1 MLKMNSLFKK
11 LAFRISILF
20 FIVILVLCIASI
32 VYLDRT
38 YKENT
43 KQALLHQAQVVDHML
58 LDKTDIAAVTNEV
71 LGQRVTIIDLSGNV
85 LLDTQADV
93 DTLDNHL
100 SRPEIK
106 EAIKSGSGVNV
117 RYSDTLEKDLMYAAI
132 FSEQHQVIIRVALSL
147 EGIAA
152 YSAGLWMPLVIVL
165 TVSFFLCLL
174 VVLLI
179 SRSITKP
186 LIQLKNDTQ
195 MIARGQYD
203 DIRTLQTGD
212 EIETLSGALVDMA
225 QTLKQSFSSIT
236 EKNSRLQ
243 AVFMAVPGGILA
255 VDNDEKVIMANPTA
269 RKMFSIL
276 GKPEGKHFMD
286 VVQNPHLESVIKE
299 AVGAQGVVEKDL
311 SLLRGMEEIFLQV
324 FAVSV
329 VNNGKTYGVI
339 LLAQDITRIRKLE
352 SLRSDF
358 AANVSHELKTPLT
371 VISGFIDTLK
381 DPDISAQDAA
391 RFFDIIS
398 LESERLTRLID
409 DVLVLSDI
417 ENTAAMP
424 APMID
429 IRKGISDAVQ
439 LLEPSAKDKNV
450 ELTLDMSEQDMR
462 VMADMDRI
470 KQMVINL
477 VDNAIKYTPQD
488 GKVDVSA
495 AKVGHHAVITIED
508 TGIGI
513 PAENIPRLFER
524 FYRVDKSRSRALGG
538 TGLGLAI
545 VKHIVNLI
553 GGHIT
558 VRSNVGE
565 GTRFD
570 VFLPIGGKGDKND

>member
-1 MLKMNSLFKK
+1 MNSLFKK

-20 FIVILVLCIASI
+20 FIVILVLCIVSI

-58 LDKTDIAAVTNEV
+58 SDKTDIAAVTNEV

-147 EGIAA
+147 EGIAE

-165 TVSFFLCLL
+165 IVSFFLCLL
-174 VVLLI
+174 VVLLV

-276 GKPEGKHFMD
+276 GEPEGKHFME
-286 VVQNPHLESVIKE
+286 VVQNPRLESVIKE
-299 AVGAQGVVEKDL
+299 AVDAQGVVEKDL

-477 VDNAIKYTPQD
+477 VDNAIKYTPQN

-495 AKVGHHAVITIED
+495 AKVGRHAVITIED

-553 GGHIT
+553 DGHIT
-558 VRSNVGE
+558 VKSNVGE

-570 VFLPIGGKGDKND
+570 VFLPIGDKGDKND